1 MGKRNQG
8 NTKYSVTRTVY
19 KAVKKYDH
27 QQFESFCTSVYK
39 CGYGTSWLQSMKS
52 LKRKP
57 NPQRKRKEL
66 EMKTIIEI
74 IALCG
79 VFVGGMGW
87 LMNRPA
93 RPKDPEEDREQME
106 YLSEWR
112 RKHEKRD

>member
-1 MGKRNQG
+1 
-8 NTKYSVTRTVY
+8 
-19 KAVKKYDH
+19 
-27 QQFESFCTSVYK
+27 
-39 CGYGTSWLQSMKS
+39 
-52 LKRKP
+52 
-57 NPQRKRKEL
+57 
-66 EMKTIIEI
+66 MKTIIEI

-79 VFVGGMGW
+79 VFVGGIGW